1 MQHKAAFITPN
12 KRIKT
17 DMTEII
23 GTPTDESTT
32 GVESQENIIQE
43 EAKTF
48 TQEQMNEIIAK
59 RVAKVKS
66 SYDGI
71 DPNEFRDLKNLQSQV
86 EDENLIKR
94 QDFDQLMKKHKT
106 KSDTEISSLRGELER
121 IKIDGALI
129 DAASQLKSIAPEQT
143 AKLLRE
149 QVRLGSDGKVVIMDG
164 DNVRYNDDSEPMTV
178 SQLVSDFLDTNTYF
192 KAAGPSGTDSTSN
205 TTVKDNNNVTLAD
218 LDMNRPEHRDI
229 YRKWKQE
236 GKV

>member
-1 MQHKAAFITPN
+1 MDTQET
-12 KRIKT
+12 
-17 DMTEII
+17 I
-23 GTPTDESTT
+23 GTTTDDTAT
-32 GVESQENIIQE
+32 GAVTQENTIQE
-43 EAKTF
+43 EAAKTF
-48 TQEQMNEIIAK
+48 TQQEMNEIIAK

-71 DPNEFRDLKNLQSQV
+71 DPNEYRELKSLQSQV

-106 KSDTEISSLRGELER
+106 RSDTEISSLRGELER

-149 QVRLGSDGKVVIMDG
+149 QVKLDADGKVVIMDG
-164 DNVRYNDDSEPMTV
+164 ENIRYNDDSEPMTV
-178 SQLVSDFLDTNTYF
+178 SQLVEDFLTANTYF
-192 KAAGPSGTDSTSN
+192 KSAGPSGTDSTSN